1 MFVMDGEKIGDKKKV
16 DATEETYR
24 LLNIME
30 RVQISNFPGPVLMN
44 RRNEMT
50 RKEVPPGSTLRE
62 SRISR
67 ILENFFP
74 ISLLDLDLKAFP
86 FHFSLSIS
94 ISRHFTFHSLNE

>member
-67 ILENFFP
+67 ILEKNFP
-74 ISLLDLDLKAFP
+74 E
-86 FHFSLSIS
+86 SIS
-94 ISRHFTFHSLNE
+94 DFTLFLRKKE